1 MFLKNNFKRNAIAI
15 SSALLLSLGALPSV
29 SKATYPL
36 EEKYYLETR
45 KQVEQESLNYKLKF
59 YLLGIRLVNET
70 MRLDNLITE
79 DSEKIEHKLSLAPLK
94 TSDRPLACIDMRKIT
109 YKNAK
114 NLEELCEEYS
124 YKLNYDSKEAKKAHI
139 KIYPNIAEIYKDN
152 ELMVKNEKCVGLLSF
167 IQAVARDDLKI
178 GETDAMDVL
187 FGKNIYRFEYN
198 VTGEETLYERYVLV
212 REGCREERYEG
223 RGKSYKTYK
232 VELKT
237 RRAGSSNVRKD
248 IYFWIG
254 REGKYRGNIIKIK
267 FERNWALVGEMML
280 LGN

>member
-36 EEKYYLETR
+36 EEQHYSETK
-45 KQVEQESLNYKLKF
+45 KQQEPLNYKLKF

-70 MRLDNLITE
+70 MRLENLITE
-79 DSEKIEHKLSLAPLK
+79 DSEKTEHKLSLVPLK
-94 TSDRPLACIDMRKIT
+94 TSDRPLARIGMRKIT
-109 YKNAK
+109 YNDAQ

-124 YKLNYDSKEAKKAHI
+124 YELNYGSKEAKKAHI
-139 KIYPNIAEIYKDN
+139 KIYPDTAEIYKDN

-178 GETDAMDVL
+178 GEANAMDVL

-212 REGCREERYEG
+212 REGHGADRYEG
-223 RGKSYKTYK
+223 RGKSYKTCK

-237 RRAGSSNVRKD
+237 RRAGSDNIRKD
-248 IYFWIG
+248 TCFWIG
-254 REGKYRGNIIKIK
+254 REGKCKGDIIKIK
-267 FERNWALVGEMML
+267 FEHNWALVGEMML